1 VTTTPLIVTAAV
13 IERGGHFFMT
23 RRLKDTHLAGI
34 WEFPGGKCDAD
45 ESLTECLERELLEE
59 LGTRA
64 TIGREIF
71 TVEHAYPER
80 TVRLHFFTTSLVD
93 EPRPLLGQEMRWV
106 SREELRTLQLPEADR
121 GLVELLV
128 SAIDSGPDPTPR

>member
-1 VTTTPLIVTAAV
+1 MTTPPVIVTAAV
-13 IERGGHFFMT
+13 IERDGHFFMT
-23 RRLKDTHLAGI
+23 RRLKGTHLAGM

-45 ESLTECLERELLEE
+45 ESLTKCLERELLEE

-64 TIGREIF
+64 IIDREIL

-80 TVRLHFFTTSLVD
+80 TVRLHFFATTLRD

-106 SREELRTLQLPEADR
+106 SREELRVLQLPEADR
-121 GLVELLV
+121 GLVQLLTK
-128 SAIDSGPDPTPR
+128 S